1 MSQRVASSSSNSIH
15 HQQAYM
21 NMPEF
26 QGQTNDMAS
35 MPQIAHQGQPIE
47 LLVKQLQER
56 LAGQQVNEQQVLLN
70 LAENLRVGAV
80 SVDDLRT
87 MGWSDQQI

>member
-1 MSQRVASSSSNSIH
+1 
-15 HQQAYM
+15 M